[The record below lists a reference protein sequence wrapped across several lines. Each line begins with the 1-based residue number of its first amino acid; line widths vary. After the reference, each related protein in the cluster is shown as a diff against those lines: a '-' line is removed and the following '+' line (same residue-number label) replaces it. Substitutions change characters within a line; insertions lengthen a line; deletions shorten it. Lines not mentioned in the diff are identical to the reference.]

1 MRRPDIGFPPIK
13 IDSGENIHV
22 ITGVSGELLKVDN
35 EINPIGSVSTPF
47 PSPVTSSSIIGERW
61 IGAWVE
67 RELRQARMAALDIN
81 DEWVDGG

>member
-47 PSPVTSSSIIGERW
+47 PSLVIVIVTDLEVPGSTFEIEDW
-61 IGAWVE
+61 
-67 RELRQARMAALDIN
+67 LRDAEAS
-81 DEWVDGG
+81 